1 MSDATLEQ
9 LKEELAN
16 VTEEINTL
24 NDQAAAEPAP
34 AEPAPETSPPVQED
48 VTTAQEAP
56 VVAQVAAEPLNGPV
70 LTAEDFDGIALICQ
84 QVIQKVEVNAYKL
97 EGHQVDLLRKF
108 VAAYLG

>member
-9 LKEELAN
+9 LKEELAH

-24 NDQAAAEPAP
+24 NDQAAAEH
-34 AEPAPETSPPVQED
+34 APETSPPAQED
-48 VTTAQEAP
+48 VTPAQEAL
-56 VVAQVAAEPLNGPV
+56 VVAQVAVELLNGPV

-84 QVIQKVEVNAYKL
+84 QVLQKAEVNAYKL